1 VQEQARQEAY
11 NLMKQKPRWTLE
23 MLTACLAILC
33 VLLMLVLLVQR
44 PAIWPVLVVLAAA
57 WCIGMG
63 LFRYRLRS
71 QLARW
76 VCGGDFTKSKTKFSL
91 EPLSQ
96 PVVLLSGETVLWY
109 NDQFRQR
116 MLGGQDLLVSR
127 VQKVIP
133 GLDLQQART
142 QEGQQLTLADGVWS
156 AHSSTVPGDAETM
169 TLVVFNEETAL
180 RRVEAEYKASRPGY
194 LVFLVDGYDDVFS
207 DMLDSERARLLEGIN
222 RVLEEMIGRGTG
234 FLRRVASGRYIAVV
248 EERQLEQFAK
258 RGYDV
263 LDKIRA
269 LDPSVNLSLSIGI
282 GRGAK
287 TLREAQDMAVQALD
301 MAQGRG
307 GDQAAEMTPDGFT
320 FYGGV
325 SHGVEKRSKVRSR
338 IVADQ
343 LVKLI
348 KEADHVVIMGHRMS
362 DLDAIGSAEGVL
374 RICKICDV
382 PAVIA
387 VRRDATLAS
396 SLINALVAAGQEDD
410 FIDPKGALPIISKRT
425 LCIVVDTYQVN
436 LVESKEILEKCG
448 KVAVIDHHRK
458 GVGFIENPALV
469 CHEPYSSSASELVT
483 ELLQYVGERDD
494 KPNRVEAEGLL
505 AGIMLDTR
513 DFTLHTGVRT
523 FEAAAA
529 LRRYGAET
537 ERVRQLFDVT
547 MVEYN
552 AKADLVE
559 AAQMYKNCAV
569 SVSGEVPPEA
579 RVAIAQA
586 ANDLLTIQ
594 NVEASFVAV
603 QVGTGVNISAR
614 SLGAVN
620 VQVIME
626 SLGGG
631 GHQTMAAAQLKHITP
646 EAARARIQTA
656 IDQYRESQKKTSSEA
671 GAEPKKK
678 DNKP

>member
-1 VQEQARQEAY
+1 
-11 NLMKQKPRWTLE
+11 

-325 SHGVEKRSKVRSR
+325 SHGVEKRSTVRSR

>member
-1 VQEQARQEAY
+1 
-11 NLMKQKPRWTLE
+11 
-23 MLTACLAILC
+23 MLTISLAVLC
-33 VLLMLVLLVQR
+33 ALLTLVLLFQR
-44 PAIWPVLVVLAAA
+44 PGIWVVLLALVIL
-57 WCIGMG
+57 WGVCMVM
-63 LFRYRLRS
+63 FRYKLRRWM
-71 QLARW
+71 ARW
-76 VCGGDFTKSKTKFSL
+76 VCGGTFEKSKTKFSL
-91 EPLSQ
+91 EQLSQ
-96 PVVLLSGETVLWY
+96 PAAMLSGETVLWY
-109 NDQFRQR
+109 NEQFRVR
-116 MLGGQDLLVSR
+116 ILGGVDVLTSR
-127 VQKVIP
+127 VQKVLP
-133 GLDLQQART
+133 GLDLQQCRQQT
-142 QEGQQLTLADGVWS
+142 GQLLTFSDGAWS
-156 AHSSTVPGDAETM
+156 VHSSTVPGEAESV
-169 TLVVFNEETAL
+169 TLLVLNEETAL
-180 RRVEAEYKASRPGY
+180 RRIEAEYKASRPGY
-194 LVFLVDGYDDVFS
+194 LVFLVDGYDDVFG

-222 RVLEEMIGRGTG
+222 RILEDMIGRGNG

-248 EERQLEQFAK
+248 EERQMEQFAN

-338 IVADQ
+338 FVADQ

-387 VRRDATLAS
+387 VRRDATLAG
-396 SLINALVAAGQEDD
+396 SLIDALCAAGQRDD
-410 FIDPKGALPIISKRT
+410 FIDPKDALPIISKRT
-425 LCIVVDTYQVN
+425 LCIVVDTYQVG

-458 GVGFIENPALV
+458 GVGYIENPALV

-505 AGIMLDTR
+505 SGIMLDTQ

-523 FEAAAA
+523 FEGAAA

-552 AKADLVE
+552 AKSALVE
-559 AAQMYKNCAV
+559 AAKMYRNCAI
-569 SVSGEVPPEA
+569 SVGGEVPPEA
-579 RVAIAQA
+579 RVAVAQA
-586 ANDLLTIQ
+586 ANDLLRIQ
-594 NVEASFVAV
+594 GVDASFVAV
-603 QVGTGVNISAR
+603 QAGSGMNISAR

-631 GHQTMAAAQLKHITP
+631 GHQTMAAAQLRHITP
-646 EAARARIQTA
+646 QAARARIETA
-656 IDQYRESQKKTSSEA
+656 IDNYYTSQKKSAVE
-671 GAEPKKK
+671 
-678 DNKP
+678 DNKH

>member
-1 VQEQARQEAY
+1 
-11 NLMKQKPRWTLE
+11 MKQKPRWTLE

-127 VQKVIP
+127 VQKAIP

-671 GAEPKKK
+671 DAEPKKK

>member
-1 VQEQARQEAY
+1 
-11 NLMKQKPRWTLE
+11 
-23 MLTACLAILC
+23 MLTAALAVLC
-33 VLLMLVLLVQR
+33 ALLVLVLLVQR
-44 PAIWPVLVVLAAA
+44 PAIWPLLAVLVVL
-57 WCIGMG
+57 WGVLFV
-63 LFRYRLRS
+63 LFRCRLRS
-71 QLARW
+71 WVARW
-76 VCGGDFTKSKTKFSL
+76 VCGGSFEKSKTQFSL

-96 PVVLLSGETVLWY
+96 PAALLSGETVLWY
-109 NDQFRQR
+109 NAEFRTR
-116 MLGGQDLLVSR
+116 LMKGESLLTPR
-127 VQKVIP
+127 VQKVLP
-133 GLDLQQART
+133 GLDLQESRT
-142 QEGQQLTLADGVWS
+142 AGGQLLNLADGAWS
-156 AHSSTVPGDAETM
+156 VHSSTVPGEAESM
-169 TLVVFNEETAL
+169 TLLVLNEETAL
-180 RRVEAEYKASRPGY
+180 RKVEAEYKASRPGY

-222 RVLEEMIGRGTG
+222 RVLEDMIGRGTG

-269 LDPSVNLSLSIGI
+269 LDPSVNLSISIGI

-362 DLDAIGSAEGVL
+362 DLDAIGAAEGVL

-387 VRRDATLAS
+387 VRRDATLAG

-410 FIDPKGALPIISKRT
+410 FIDPKGALPIISQRT
-425 LCIVVDTYQVN
+425 LCIIVDTYQLG
-436 LVESKEILEKCG
+436 LVESREILEKCG

-483 ELLQYVGERDD
+483 ELLQYVGTRDD

-505 AGIMLDTR
+505 SGIMLDTR

-552 AKADLVE
+552 AKAALVE
-559 AAQMYKNCAV
+559 AAQMYKGCAI
-569 SVSGEVPPEA
+569 SVGGELAPEA
-579 RVAIAQA
+579 RVAVAQA

-594 NVEASFVAV
+594 GVDASFVAV
-603 QVGTGVNISAR
+603 QAGTGVNVSAR

-656 IDQYRESQKKTSSEA
+656 IDQYRESQKKSAPDT
-671 GAEPKKK
+671 KK
-678 DNKP
+678 

>member
-1 VQEQARQEAY
+1 
-11 NLMKQKPRWTLE
+11 

-33 VLLMLVLLVQR
+33 VMLMLVLLVQR

>member
-1 VQEQARQEAY
+1 MFPVFLRNFLFCCPLHIKFAGTVDLNRITVTDHIMFYTKCFQTISIHLK
-11 NLMKQKPRWTLE
+11 NLFW
-23 MLTACLAILC
+23 LC
-33 VLLMLVLLVQR
+33 NFSIV
-44 PAIWPVLVVLAAA
+44 
-57 WCIGMG
+57 
-63 LFRYRLRS
+63 
-71 QLARW
+71 
-76 VCGGDFTKSKTKFSL
+76 DFK
-91 EPLSQ
+91 
-96 PVVLLSGETVLWY
+96 W
-109 NDQFRQR
+109 QFRRDHSQR
-116 MLGGQDLLVSR
+116 THYSLQTFRSNQSKRFLSVRISHCKKKSR
-127 VQKVIP
+127 KS
-133 GLDLQQART
+133 
-142 QEGQQLTLADGVWS
+142 AD
-156 AHSSTVPGDAETM
+156 
-169 TLVVFNEETAL
+169 
-180 RRVEAEYKASRPGY
+180 
-194 LVFLVDGYDDVFS
+194 
-207 DMLDSERARLLEGIN
+207 
-222 RVLEEMIGRGTG
+222 MISMVMCKTNYTG

-269 LDPSVNLSLSIGI
+269 LDPSVNLSISIGI

-343 LVKLI
+343 LVKRI

-387 VRRDATLAS
+387 VRRDATLAG
-396 SLINALVAAGQEDD
+396 SLINALIAAGQEDD
-410 FIDPKGALPIISKRT
+410 FIDPKGALPIISQRT
-425 LCIVVDTYQVN
+425 LCIVVDTYQLG
-436 LVESKEILEKCG
+436 LVESREILEKCG

-458 GVGFIENPALV
+458 GVGFIEKADLV
-469 CHEPYSSSASELVT
+469 CHEPYASSASELVT
-483 ELLQYVGERDD
+483 EFLQYVGDRDD
-494 KPNRVEAEGLL
+494 KPNRIEAEGLL
-505 AGIMLDTR
+505 SGIMLDTR

-537 ERVRQLFDVT
+537 EHVRQLFDVS
-547 MVEYN
+547 MVEYTT
-552 AKADLVE
+552 KAMLVSE
-559 AAQMYKNCAV
+559 AQMYRGCAIT
-569 SVSGEVPPEA
+569 VSGEVAPEA

-603 QVGTGVNISAR
+603 QVGGGVNISAR

-646 EAARARIQTA
+646 EAARSRIQTA
-656 IDQYRESQKKTSSEA
+656 IDQYREAQKKSGLESGSEQ
-671 GAEPKKK
+671 KKK
-678 DNKP
+678 DKQ

>member
-1 VQEQARQEAY
+1 
-11 NLMKQKPRWTLE
+11 

-91 EPLSQ
+91 EHLSQ

-671 GAEPKKK
+671 DAEPKKK

>member
-1 VQEQARQEAY
+1 
-11 NLMKQKPRWTLE
+11 

-127 VQKVIP
+127 VQKVVP

-646 EAARARIQTA
+646 EAARALIQTA

>member
-1 VQEQARQEAY
+1 
-11 NLMKQKPRWTLE
+11 

-579 RVAIAQA
+579 RVAVAQA